1 MVIVKI
7 WGGLGNQLFQ
17 YSFGKYLA
25 VKLGT
30 TVKYDIQTTNS
41 FSSFTQRDF
50 ALSTFNAVIDT
61 ATEAEVNNFKYFRND
76 HLARLERKL
85 AQQLPLLLKKHFVEQ
100 NIPVAPASLAIK
112 DNCYYEGY
120 WQSYQFLLPIET
132 LLRKEIVLN
141 KALSVGASQILAQ
154 IRQSASA
161 AIHVRRG
168 DYLTHTGFIN
178 CSMEYYH
185 AAIQYIKQLQ
195 NQVQFFVFSDDIAWC
210 RQNFTGAGFTF
221 VEGNSNYE
229 DLVLMSKC
237 HHQIIAN
244 STFSWWGAWLNN
256 NPEKKVLTPR
266 TWHSKKDTRLNYLLP
281 DDWIKL
287 DI

>member
-25 VKLGT
+25 ARLGT

-41 FSSFTQRDF
+41 LNSFTQRDF
-50 ALSTFNAVIDT
+50 ALSSFNIVIDT
-61 ATEAEVNNFKYFRND
+61 ATAADVNKKKYFSNI
-76 HLARLERKL
+76 HLARVERKL
-85 AQQLPLLLKKHFVEQ
+85 AQQIPFLFKKHIVEQ
-100 NIPVAPASLAIK
+100 NIPLAPDSLTIR

-120 WQSYQFLLPIET
+120 WQSYQFLLPVEA
-132 LLRKEIVLN
+132 LLQKEIVLKN
-141 KALSVGASQILAQ
+141 PLSVGASQILAQ
-154 IRQSASA
+154 IQQSVSAS
-161 AIHVRRG
+161 IHVRRS
-168 DYLTHTGFIN
+168 DYLAHTGFIN
-178 CSMEYYH
+178 CSMVYYE
-185 AAIQYIKQLQ
+185 AAIQYIKRLQ
-195 NQVQFFVFSDDIAWC
+195 SDVQFFVFSDDIAWC
-210 RQNFTGAGFTF
+210 KQNFTGAGFTF
-221 VEGNSNYE
+221 VEGNSNCE

-256 NPEKKVLTPR
+256 NPGKKVVAPAK
-266 TWHSKKDTRLNYLLP
+266 WHTKKDNRLNYLLP
-281 DDWIKL
+281 SDWIRL